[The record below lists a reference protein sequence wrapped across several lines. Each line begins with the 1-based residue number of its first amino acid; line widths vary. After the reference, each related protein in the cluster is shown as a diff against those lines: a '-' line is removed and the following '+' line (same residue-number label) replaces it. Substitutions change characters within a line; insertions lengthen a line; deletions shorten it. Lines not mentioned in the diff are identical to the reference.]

1 MMAVK
6 CYSKILQSAPQRGP
20 GNPTGPPYFDCRS
33 KEALDYYRQLEEEER
48 QQREAAEKAAEAA
61 SAAESFKLLD
71 IDGDGIIRY
80 SL

>member
-1 MMAVK
+1 MGPAITDAVL
-6 CYSKILQSAPQRGP
+6 IPSAAI
-20 GNPTGPPYFDCRS
+20 FDCRS
-33 KEALDYYRQLEEEER
+33 QEALDYYRQLEEEER

-80 SL
+80 SV